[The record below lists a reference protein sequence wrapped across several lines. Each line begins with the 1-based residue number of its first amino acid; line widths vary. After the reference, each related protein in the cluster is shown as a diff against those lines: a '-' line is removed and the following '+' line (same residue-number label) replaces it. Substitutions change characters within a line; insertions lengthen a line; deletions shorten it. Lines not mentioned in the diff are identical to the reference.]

1 MATRKDDS
9 RGLRPYQAHRREEW
23 LHDLKLELRSKSR
36 FAFEMINEE
45 HQPAQY
51 ALTTAKTPRSRS

>member
-1 MATRKDDS
+1 MATRKDAS

-36 FAFEMINEE
+36 FAWPQAGRAMLA
-45 HQPAQY
+45 QAPAQEND
-51 ALTTAKTPRSRS
+51 